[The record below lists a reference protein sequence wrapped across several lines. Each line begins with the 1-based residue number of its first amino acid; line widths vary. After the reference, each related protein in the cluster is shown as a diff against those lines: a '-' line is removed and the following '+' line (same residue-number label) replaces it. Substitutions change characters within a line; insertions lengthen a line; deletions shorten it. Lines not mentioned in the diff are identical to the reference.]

1 MTDLPDLKAE
11 TEALAALLE
20 GADLSLPVPTCP
32 EWTLADLAA
41 HVGNGQLWAAE
52 LLRTGT
58 PPPQPEYTAPTDPGP
73 WLRRAAALLEEAV
86 AADPDTP
93 VWTFLGPR
101 PARFWTRRMR
111 NDMLVHRA
119 DAALALG
126 RDFQVEPSAAA
137 DALSEGLDLIT
148 ASATS
153 GLSPALIALRGQG
166 VLKFTAVDTPGVW
179 TVRREPEAVTWTAQ
193 DGPADVTVT
202 GTAADLLL
210 VFSRRASP
218 ERIRVH
224 GDEGLLR
231 HWLENSAF

>member
-1 MTDLPDLKAE
+1 MTALPDLKAE
-11 TEALAALLE
+11 TEALAGLLE

-41 HVGNGQLWAAE
+41 HVGNGQLWTAE

-58 PPPQPEYTAPTDPGP
+58 PPPQPDHTAPADPGP

-86 AADPDTP
+86 AQDPDAP
-93 VWTFLGPR
+93 VWTFLGTR

-111 NDMLVHRA
+111 NDLLIHRA

-126 RDFQVEPSAAA
+126 RDFQVEPSIAA

-153 GLSPALIALRGQG
+153 GLSPVLVALRGRG
-166 VLKFTAVDTPGVW
+166 VLKFTATDTPGVW
-179 TVRREPEAVTWTAQ
+179 TVRREPEAVTWTAR
-193 DGPADVTVT
+193 DEPADVTAT

-218 ERIRVH
+218 ERVQVR
-224 GDEGLLR
+224 GEEELLR